1 MQARKFYIDTVSR
14 SFVASP
20 DATLPSS
27 ALAIFED
34 DVESID
40 LYFLEP
46 TGDFA
51 RPYRFLTYSGITATF
66 AVGVGTPA
74 ATLTS
79 FSALSTTVTITPS
92 VSITGGSGTTEIQR
106 VQISNEPVSGYYS
119 LVLPTRNVTVS
130 SVSSSIFT
138 AAYHALLDGQ
148 SVTLTGFSTPSGF
161 SNGSVYFVRDRNRDQ
176 FRIATTD
183 GGAAMTVSVA
193 SGGGT
198 AVVPAYTTAPLEAG
212 SEPADIAA
220 ALSTAAGASTQN
232 ITAQGSPTD
241 YYLTYGGSYAGA
253 DMPTVAITASTLSG
267 APGLTGQ
274 LNLNTVELANLVNA
288 GTTEV
293 TIEAQITNG
302 TLRQTFQGT
311 AILGNDIISSGSAP
325 TIASGSSFTL
335 KDSADDLWTV
345 TIDTNGVLTATK
357 Q

>member
-1 MQARKFYIDTVSR
+1 MQARKLYIDTAAR
-14 SFVASP
+14 TFVASP
-20 DATLPSS
+20 DATLPAS
-27 ALAIFED
+27 ALTVFED
-34 DVESID
+34 DIETIN

-46 TGDFA
+46 TTDFS

-161 SNGSVYFVRDRNRDQ
+161 SNGTVYFVRDRSRDQ
-176 FRIATTD
+176 FRIATTA
-183 GGAAMTVSVA
+183 GGTALTVSAA
-193 SGGGT
+193 SGGT
-198 AVVPAYTTAPLEAG
+198 AVVPAYTTRPLEAG
-212 SEPADIAA
+212 SEPADIAKA
-220 ALSTAAGASTQN
+220 ITEATGATTQN
-232 ITAQGSPTD
+232 VSAQGTATD

-253 DMPTVAITASTLSG
+253 DMPTVAITASTLAG

-311 AILGNDIISSGSAP
+311 ANLGNDIISSGSTP

-335 KDSADDLWTV
+335 KDSNNDLWTV
-345 TIDTNGVLTATK
+345 TIGTDGSLTATK
-357 Q
+357 

>member
-1 MQARKFYIDTVSR
+1 MQARKLYIDTAAR
-14 SFVASP
+14 TFVASP
-20 DATLPSS
+20 DATLPAS
-27 ALAIFED
+27 ALTVFED
-34 DVESID
+34 DIESIN
-40 LYFLEP
+40 LYFVEP
-46 TGDFA
+46 TWDFA

-66 AVGVGTPA
+66 AVGVGSPA

-79 FSALSTTVTITPS
+79 FSALSTTVIITPS

-161 SNGSVYFVRDRNRDQ
+161 SNGTVYFVRDRSRDQ
-176 FRIATTD
+176 FRIATTA
-183 GGAAMTVSVA
+183 GGTAMTVSAA
-193 SGGGT
+193 SGGT
-198 AVVPAYTTAPLEAG
+198 AVVPAYTTRPLEAG
-212 SEPADIAA
+212 SEPADIAKA
-220 ALSTAAGASTQN
+220 ITEATGATTQN
-232 ITAQGSPTD
+232 VSAQGTATD

-311 AILGNDIISSGSAP
+311 AILGDDIISSGSTP

-335 KDSADDLWTV
+335 KDSNNDLWTV
-345 TIDTNGVLTATK
+345 TIGTDGSLTATK
-357 Q
+357 